1 MSTDTVPIERAKPN
15 WSAKD
20 ESKIRRVF
28 EQCDED
34 SSGTVSL
41 AELFSG
47 LAKDKQLSR
56 MLGIPPDASVDN
68 KEQLEAIF
76 AGLDTDGNAELDFEE
91 FGYFFAERVEVL
103 RYLPTTDGDATQCVL
118 EADLEQIVRQKQPEV
133 VPAFETC
140 IAAELAAAG
149 VTAGSEIYAELKG
162 TAYTNVSKFVD
173 AYSEPSKILPA
184 MKQYGAELASQKCD
198 LRVVKAHYDA
208 FPKALKVVA
217 PEWTVASETAWTNLL
232 ANGFDMIKLGFQAA
246 AAAAKEAA
254 EAAAVAEAAKATEAD
269 AAKKAAEEAKK
280 AAEAE
285 AKKAE
290 EDAKAAEKLAKAA
303 TDDEA
308 KAAAEAAAAA
318 AEEAKAA
325 AADAKAKAETDKAA
339 AEAAKKAAEE
349 AKKLAETEAK
359 QKQAEVDA
367 ANAERLKEDELRNA
381 AREKA
386 AAEKAKADAAKSDEE
401 KEAARIKALEAKLA
415 AETAKQ
421 ARQAR
426 EQEELKK
433 EEAAAAAPM
442 CGVPVP
448 AGCVIM

>member
-1 MSTDTVPIERAKPN
+1 MCAAPESSDCLRYHPSHTPRQWLNGIKVPRGAESHTWRFAFSVFAHSFPCAPRTTPKQLQNIRDRIVEHNGGNFGPNTLAPSQPPSLVSVVPSRRTARPTPFPNKPNAMSTDTVPIERAKPN

-56 MLGIPPDASVDN
+56 TLGIPPDASVDN

-173 AYSEPSKILPA
+173 AYR
-184 MKQYGAELASQKCD
+184 YGLAG
-198 LRVVKAHYDA
+198 
-208 FPKALKVVA
+208 FPKLSHR
-217 PEWTVASETAWTNLL
+217 PFASTRLTLSFTHPKRA
-232 ANGFDMIKLGFQAA
+232 FQDL
-246 AAAAKEAA
+246 
-254 EAAAVAEAAKATEAD
+254 TR
-269 AAKKAAEEAKK
+269 
-280 AAEAE
+280 
-285 AKKAE
+285 
-290 EDAKAAEKLAKAA
+290 
-303 TDDEA
+303 DEA
-308 KAAAEAAAAA
+308 
-318 AEEAKAA
+318 
-325 AADAKAKAETDKAA
+325 
-339 AEAAKKAAEE
+339 
-349 AKKLAETEAK
+349 
-359 QKQAEVDA
+359 V
-367 ANAERLKEDELRNA
+367 RR
-381 AREKA
+381 RV
-386 AAEKAKADAAKSDEE
+386 
-401 KEAARIKALEAKLA
+401 
-415 AETAKQ
+415 
-421 ARQAR
+421 
-426 EQEELKK
+426 
-433 EEAAAAAPM
+433 
-442 CGVPVP
+442 GVPKV
-448 AGCVIM
+448 

>member
-173 AYSEPSKILPA
+173 AYR
-184 MKQYGAELASQKCD
+184 YGLAG
-198 LRVVKAHYDA
+198 
-208 FPKALKVVA
+208 FPKLSHR
-217 PEWTVASETAWTNLL
+217 PFASIRLTLSFTHPKRA
-232 ANGFDMIKLGFQAA
+232 FQDL
-246 AAAAKEAA
+246 
-254 EAAAVAEAAKATEAD
+254 TR
-269 AAKKAAEEAKK
+269 
-280 AAEAE
+280 
-285 AKKAE
+285 
-290 EDAKAAEKLAKAA
+290 
-303 TDDEA
+303 DEA
-308 KAAAEAAAAA
+308 
-318 AEEAKAA
+318 
-325 AADAKAKAETDKAA
+325 
-339 AEAAKKAAEE
+339 
-349 AKKLAETEAK
+349 
-359 QKQAEVDA
+359 V
-367 ANAERLKEDELRNA
+367 RR
-381 AREKA
+381 RV
-386 AAEKAKADAAKSDEE
+386 
-401 KEAARIKALEAKLA
+401 
-415 AETAKQ
+415 
-421 ARQAR
+421 
-426 EQEELKK
+426 
-433 EEAAAAAPM
+433 
-442 CGVPVP
+442 GVPKV
-448 AGCVIM
+448 